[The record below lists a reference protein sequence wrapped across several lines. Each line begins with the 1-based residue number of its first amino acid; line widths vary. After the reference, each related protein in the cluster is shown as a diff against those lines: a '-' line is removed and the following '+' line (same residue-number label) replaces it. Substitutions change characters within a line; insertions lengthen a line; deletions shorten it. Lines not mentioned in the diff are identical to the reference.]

1 MPLVFGCFFFQFK
14 STIFSTFFLA
24 DMEHA
29 SYQTAFMFVRQSRHK
44 NFEVLKK
51 FFSLPETFAG
61 GLLSQKI
68 KLRNKK
74 VGILTLVE
82 NN

>member
-1 MPLVFGCFFFQFK
+1 MPLVFGVFFQFK
-14 STIFSTFFLA
+14 STVFSMFFLA

-29 SYQTAFMFVRQSRHK
+29 SYQIASMFVRLSRHK

-51 FFSLPETFAG
+51 FFLLPETFAG
-61 GLLSQKI
+61 RLCSQKI

-74 VGILTLVE
+74 VGILALVE